1 MSHRQLVSVE
11 GLGKKFKIY
20 GSPWARA
27 AEWLA
32 AGRTQRHTDF
42 WALRD
47 VTFTVERGECF
58 GVIGPNGSGKT
69 TLLKLLSGVLFPSEG
84 RFRIDAPSVFSL
96 LELGTGF
103 HPDLTGRENVAESAR
118 LLGLPDAFITP
129 AVMGD
134 IRAFADIGDY
144 FDRPY
149 RFYSS
154 GMQVRL
160 GFAMMAG
167 LKPDLLIVDEA
178 LSVGDVFFQQKC
190 AARIDAMR
198 EAGTS
203 FLFVSHDM
211 DAVRRLCR
219 ASMLLDHGR
228 VAFLG
233 PSSEAINRYHAT
245 VGHLGPRGAAAGESP
260 IAAPEASL
268 TPDVVAGGNILRT
281 GSPRHGAGGL
291 EIVAARV
298 SDDAGRDTLTVG
310 LKEPLH
316 LDLTLFAR
324 QPVVS
329 PSAGLYLFDRFGNL
343 VFSAGTRQK
352 RYRLPDLRPGES
364 LVVRLTLWL
373 NVQPGLYTFALGTSE
388 PGPQPNLGH
397 LHDQHEMLGPIE
409 VLDTSKDV
417 RPFYGIAELPL
428 ECRHGPVGRFGA
440 EEREGAGLSPLGS
453 GSTSR

>member
-1 MSHRQLVSVE
+1 VSHRQLASVE

-20 GSPWARA
+20 GSPWGRA

-32 AGRTQRHTDF
+32 AGRTRRHTDF

-47 VTFTVERGECF
+47 VTFTLERGECF

-84 RFRIDAPSVFSL
+84 RFRIDVPSVFSL

-103 HPDLTGRENVAESAR
+103 HPDLSGRENVAESAR
-118 LLGLPDAFITP
+118 LLGLPDSFITP
-129 AVMGD
+129 AVMED

-160 GFAMMAG
+160 GFAMLAG

-178 LSVGDVFFQQKC
+178 LSVGDIFFQQKC

-233 PSSEAINRYHAT
+233 PSSEAVNRYHAT
-245 VGHLGPRGAAAGESP
+245 IGRLGPRGVAGDSP
-260 IAAPEASL
+260 VADPEASL
-268 TPDVVAGGNILRT
+268 TPEVVASGNILRT
-281 GSPRHGAGGL
+281 GGPRHGAGGL
-291 EIVAARV
+291 EVLAARV
-298 SDDAGRDTLTVG
+298 SDDSGRDTLTVG

-316 LDLTLFAR
+316 LDLILFAR

-329 PSAGLYLFDRFGNL
+329 PSAGLLLFDRFGNL

-373 NVQPGLYTFALGTSE
+373 NVQPGLYTFTLGTSE

-409 VLDTSKDV
+409 VLDTSEGV

-428 ECRHGPVGRFGA
+428 ECRHGPVG
-440 EEREGAGLSPLGS
+440 S